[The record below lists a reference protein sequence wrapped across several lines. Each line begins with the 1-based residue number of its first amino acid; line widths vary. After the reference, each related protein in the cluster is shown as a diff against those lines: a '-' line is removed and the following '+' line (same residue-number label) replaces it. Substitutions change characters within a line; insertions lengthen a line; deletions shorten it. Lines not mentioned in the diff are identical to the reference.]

1 MTLQGRKQTSR
12 SSAMNQRPFSHRTAA
27 FLLLVGFAFSLPGTL
42 GLIPGVEA
50 ASPNA
55 SARIIQKLKKQIASL
70 KRQLAAAR
78 AVPPT
83 PAAFLEM
90 VTVGNPGNGT
100 DAGNTSEA
108 SVYGAVSATFQ
119 IGKFEVTN
127 AQYVAF
133 LNAVA
138 ATDTNGL
145 FNTFM
150 ETDARGGIDQFG
162 TNGSFRYAV
171 RAGMG
176 DKPVIFVSFWDGCRF
191 CNWLHNGRPGGAQ
204 SAGTTETGSY
214 DLTIPGA
221 IAGNTVTRSPGAKF
235 FLPTE
240 NQWYKAAYHQPAS
253 AGGDADGY
261 WRYPTKSNDAPTA
274 AAVNAIGEI
283 EPDTT
288 NIANY
293 TSGADWDSNG
303 NEINE
308 NGNVTAVGSG
318 GAGGASFYGAF
329 DMGGNVWE
337 WNEAV
342 ISGSSRWL
350 RGGSWVDIE
359 SDLSSSIRFSTN
371 PGVEFDLIGFRVA
384 SP

>member
-1 MTLQGRKQTSR
+1 
-12 SSAMNQRPFSHRTAA
+12 MNQRPALHRTLTAL
-27 FLLLVGFAFSLPGTL
+27 FLLAFAFSLSGPL
-42 GLIPGVEA
+42 SLVPSVEA
-50 ASPNA
+50 ASANA
-55 SARIIQKLKKQIASL
+55 SARIIKKLKKQIAKL
-70 KRQLAAAR
+70 KKQLAAAT
-78 AVPPT
+78 APP
-83 PAAFLEM
+83 PFIEM
-90 VTVGNPGNGT
+90 VRVGNPGNALDPSDGDSGT
-100 DAGNTSEA
+100 GGVQNF
-108 SVYGAVSATFQ
+108 GAVAGSFQ

-127 AQYVAF
+127 FQYVAF

-145 FNTFM
+145 FNTAM

-162 TNGSFRYAV
+162 FSGSFRYAV

-176 DKPVIFVSFWDGCRF
+176 DKPVNFVSFWDCCRF
-191 CNWLHNGRPGGAQ
+191 CNWLHNGQPSGLQ

-221 IAGNTVTRSPGAKF
+221 IAGNTVTRLPGAKF

-240 NQWYKAAYHQPAS
+240 DQWYKAAYHQPSS

-261 WRYPTKSNDAPTA
+261 WNLTTKSNNIPTEA
-274 AAVNAIGEI
+274 TVNAIGEI
-283 EPDTT
+283 ENDTA

-293 TSGADWDSNG
+293 NTGVDWDSNG
-303 NEINE
+303 DEIEE

-318 GAGGASFYGAF
+318 GAGSAGFYGAF

-337 WNEAV
+337 WNDAV
-342 ISGSSRWL
+342 ISGSFRGL
-350 RGGSWVDIE
+350 RGGAWGYIE
-359 SDLSSSIRFSTN
+359 FNLRSYARFNSNPASDSSSF
-371 PGVEFDLIGFRVA
+371 GFRVA